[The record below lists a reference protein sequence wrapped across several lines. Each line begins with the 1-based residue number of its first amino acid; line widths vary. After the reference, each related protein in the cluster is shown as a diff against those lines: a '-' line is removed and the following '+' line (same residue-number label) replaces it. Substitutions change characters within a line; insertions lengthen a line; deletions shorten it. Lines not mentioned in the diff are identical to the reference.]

1 MNDAFAEALVGPLGR
16 DSQRVAVVEPR
27 RRVSYAECDAGAVR
41 LAEGLRAQGVTPG
54 QAIVVALGN
63 RWTHLATLLA
73 CWRVGATPVP
83 IDPRSTEREVRAVV
97 DALGG
102 RVHWVDDRELPVK
115 APGVRGHH
123 WTWHADDLELRAG
136 GIQPAVVRPGLG
148 MVQFTS
154 GSSGAPKGILVGR
167 NALLARARGVID
179 SLGLGPDDRT
189 LCCLPLSHSHGIDC
203 LGLPSWIT
211 GGSLHLLPPQA
222 AAPTTVLGLLERERI
237 TFFSTVP
244 GFYDL
249 AVRAT
254 GTRTYDLKALRHP
267 MCGSA
272 ALSTSTARAFG
283 ERFGRTLVQ
292 GYGLAEIGPVTL
304 NLDVRQS
311 GRFDSI
317 GRPIEGV
324 TCRQTTDGE
333 LIVSGAGMAEG
344 YLGREREWA
353 ERVVAGELH
362 TGDLAEVDAEGRY
375 RLVGRRSR
383 AINVDGQ
390 QVHPSEI
397 EQLLMELPWVQAVA
411 VVDQA
416 AQAAQGER
424 AQLAAHVVLAASMD
438 ADAARAAL
446 EAHVQAHLSRHKWPA
461 HWHFPERLPESSVG
475 KVLADRLGGERDR

>member
-1 MNDAFAEALVGPLGR
+1 MNDAFAQALDLPLELDLDR
-16 DSQRVAVVEPR
+16 PAVVELR
-27 RRVSYAECDAGAVR
+27 RRVSYADCHAGAMV
-41 LAEGLRAQGVTPG
+41 LADALRTQGVAPG
-54 QAIVVALGN
+54 QVVVVALGN

-73 CWRVGATPVP
+73 CWRVGVTPVP
-83 IDPRSTEREVRAVV
+83 IDPRSTERELRAVV
-97 DALGG
+97 DAFDGH
-102 RVHWVDDRELPVK
+102 VHGVDDGDPQVEV
-115 APGVRGHH
+115 PGIQGQR
-123 WTWHADDLELRAG
+123 WTWKADALEFREGAP
-136 GIQPAVVRPGLG
+136 QRAVVRPGLG

-154 GSSGAPKGILVGR
+154 GSSGTPKGILVGR
-167 NALLARARGVID
+167 DALLARARGVIE

-203 LGLPSWIT
+203 LGLPSWIS
-211 GGSLHLLPPQA
+211 GGSLHLWPPQA

-254 GTRTYDLKALRHP
+254 GSRTYDLGALRNP

-272 ALSTSTARAFG
+272 ALSASTARTFA

-304 NLDVRQS
+304 NLDVNES

-317 GRPIEGV
+317 GRPIDGIH
-324 TCRQTTDGE
+324 CRRADDGE
-333 LIVSGAGMAEG
+333 LIVSGAALAEG
-344 YLGREREWA
+344 YLGRAAEWEA
-353 ERVVAGELH
+353 RAPGGELR

-397 EQLLMELPWVQAVA
+397 EQVLMELPWVQAAA
-411 VVDQA
+411 VVNQA
-416 AQAAQGER
+416 ADGER
-424 AQLAAHVVLAASMD
+424 AQLAAHVVLEPSAPTTE
-438 ADAARAAL
+438 ARLQL
-446 EAHVQAHLSRHKWPA
+446 EAHVQTHLSRHKWPA
-461 HWHFPERLPESSVG
+461 HWHFPDSLPQSSVG
-475 KVLADRLGGERDR
+475 KVLTERLGGAGDA

>member
-1 MNDAFAEALVGPLGR
+1 VNDAFAQALAGPLER
-16 DSQRVAVVEPR
+16 DPRRTAVVEPR
-27 RRVSYAECDAGAVR
+27 RRVSYAECDAGAAR
-41 LAEGLRAQGVTPG
+41 LAADLRAQGVEPG
-54 QAIVVALGN
+54 QAVVVALGN

-83 IDPRSTEREVRAVV
+83 IDPRSTEREVRAVI

-102 RVHWVDDRELPVK
+102 RAHWVDHREQQGT
-115 APGVRGHH
+115 APGLRGHC
-123 WTWHADDLELRAG
+123 WTWSTDEPELREG
-136 GIQPAVVRPGLG
+136 EVQPAVVRPGLG

-167 NALLARARGVID
+167 EALLARARRVID
-179 SLGLGPDDRT
+179 SLELGPDDRT

-249 AVRAT
+249 TVRAT
-254 GTRTYDLKALRHP
+254 GSRTYDLSALRNP

-272 ALSTSTARAFG
+272 ALSPSTARAFS

-304 NLDVRQS
+304 NLDVRRS

-317 GRPIEGV
+317 GRPLEGI
-324 TCRQTTDGE
+324 TCRPTPEGE

-362 TGDLAEVDAEGRY
+362 TGDLAEVDADGRY

-416 AQAAQGER
+416 AQGER
-424 AQLAAHVVLAASMD
+424 AQLAAHVVLAASTD
-438 ADAARAAL
+438 ADAARATL

-461 HWHFPERLPESSVG
+461 HWHFPERLPQSSVG
-475 KVLADRLGGERDR
+475 KVLAERLGEERDA

>member
-1 MNDAFAEALVGPLGR
+1 MNDALAQALARPLELDPER
-16 DSQRVAVVEPR
+16 TAVAEPR
-27 RRVSYAECDAGAVR
+27 RRVSYAECAAGAAR
-41 LAEGLRAQGVTPG
+41 LADGLRANGVEPG
-54 QAIVVALGN
+54 QAVVVALGN
-63 RWTHLATLLA
+63 RWTHVATLLA

-83 IDPRSTEREVRAVV
+83 IDPRSTEREVRAVI

-102 RVHWVDDRELPVK
+102 RAHWVDDREQPVE
-115 APGVRGHH
+115 ASGVKGHR
-123 WTWHADDLELRAG
+123 WTWHADNLELREG
-136 GIQPAVVRPGLG
+136 EVHPAVVRPGLG

-167 NALLARARGVID
+167 EALLARARGVID
-179 SLGLGPDDRT
+179 SLELGPDDRT

-203 LGLPSWIT
+203 LGLPSWIA
-211 GGSLHLLPPQA
+211 GGCLHLLPPQA

-254 GTRTYDLKALRHP
+254 GARTYDLGSLRNP

-272 ALSTSTARAFG
+272 ALSASTARAFA

-304 NLDVRQS
+304 NLDVRES

-317 GRPIEGV
+317 GRPIDGIA
-324 TCRQTTDGE
+324 CRRTAAGE
-333 LIVSGAGMAEG
+333 LIVTGAGMAEG
-344 YLGREREWA
+344 YLGREEEWT
-353 ERVVAGELH
+353 ERVTNGELH
-362 TGDLAEVDAEGRY
+362 TGDLAEVDAAGRY

-397 EQLLMELPWVQAVA
+397 EQLVMELPWVQAVA

-416 AQAAQGER
+416 APGQR
-424 AQLAAHVVLAASMD
+424 AQLAAHVVLAASTT
-438 ADAARAAL
+438 ADAARPRL

-461 HWHFPERLPESSVG
+461 HWHFPESLPRSSVG
-475 KVLADRLGGERDR
+475 KVLADRLGEERDA